1 MEKRHWWRISD
12 RVPEKFEMCRV
23 RKVINLLGLPG
34 TQPFTIVVDAVV
46 LLWGLKLFR
55 EHYRI
60 CGDIERFGG
69 QNSGRL
75 MVIVVLARNV
85 QRQPGQDN
93 FRPRQPDQP
102 NHLLQRSAMPPGLE
116 GVQNVLSGRVQA
128 LKEPNVEYSHGR
140 QRATAFYL

>member
-46 LLWGLKLFR
+46 VLWGLKLFR

-60 CGDIERFGG
+60 CGDIERFRR
-69 QNSGRL
+69 QNSSRL
-75 MVIVVLARNV
+75 MVIVVLSRNI
-85 QRQPGQDN
+85 QGQPGQDD
-93 FRPRQPDQP
+93 FRPRKPHQPD
-102 NHLLQRSAMPPGLE
+102 NLLKRGAMPPGFE
-116 GVQNVLSGRVQA
+116 RVQNVLSGRVEAIQ
-128 LKEPNVEYSHGR
+128 KP
-140 QRATAFYL
+140 